1 MDIEQIKLKKQE
13 IINRSGEWT
22 SHNMRLRGDIYTY
35 DQNHP
40 EFEERLMSHG
50 VHAKRIIQ
58 TVSDITNQ
66 PLASLRVLDLGCLEG
81 LYGLEFA
88 QHGAEVI
95 AIDGR
100 EVNLEKSRFA
110 KEVLGLDSI
119 MFVQDDVRNLS
130 IEKYGRFDVVLCLG
144 IFYHLNVPDVFQF
157 TESMFDVCQRVAIID
172 THVGLNANKSHTYKG
187 QTYHGWTF
195 IEHSPEA
202 TPEQKLKSLW
212 ASLDNETSFWF
223 TRPSL
228 FNLLARTGFTSV
240 HTCQNPP
247 APRKGADSD
256 TILAVKGKREEL
268 FSTPTLNSLPD
279 ELWPEKSLVGAHP
292 GQLIHT
298 ENQRQPITKRVR
310 RLAGRILRRH

>member
-1 MDIEQIKLKKQE
+1 
-13 IINRSGEWT
+13 
-22 SHNMRLRGDIYTY
+22 
-35 DQNHP
+35 
-40 EFEERLMSHG
+40 
-50 VHAKRIIQ
+50 
-58 TVSDITNQ
+58 
-66 PLASLRVLDLGCLEG
+66 
-81 LYGLEFA
+81 
-88 QHGAEVI
+88 
-95 AIDGR
+95 
-100 EVNLEKSRFA
+100 
-110 KEVLGLDSI
+110 
-119 MFVQDDVRNLS
+119 
-130 IEKYGRFDVVLCLG
+130 
-144 IFYHLNVPDVFQF
+144 
-157 TESMFDVCQRVAIID
+157 
-172 THVGLNANKSHTYKG
+172 
-187 QTYHGWTF
+187 
-195 IEHSPEA
+195 
-202 TPEQKLKSLW
+202 
-212 ASLDNETSFWF
+212 ETSFWF

>member
-1 MDIEQIKLKKQE
+1 MNREEIKLKRQE
-13 IINRSGEWT
+13 IINRAGEWT
-22 SHNMRLRGDIYTY
+22 SHNIWLSDDIYTY

-40 EFEERLMSHG
+40 EFQDRLVSHG
-50 VHAKRIIQ
+50 VHLRRIIQ
-58 TVSDITNQ
+58 AVSDITNQ
-66 PLASLRVLDLGCLEG
+66 PLGSLRVLDLGCLEG

-88 QHGAEVI
+88 QHGAEVV
-95 AIDGR
+95 AIEAR
-100 EVNLEKSRFA
+100 EVSLEKSRFA
-110 KEVLGLDSI
+110 KEVLGLDNI
-119 MFVQDDVRNLS
+119 TFVQDDVRNLS

-157 TESMFDVCQRVAIID
+157 TERLFEVCQRIAIID
-172 THVGLNANKSHTYKG
+172 THVGLSANKSHTYKG

-202 TPEQKLKSLW
+202 TTEERLKSLW

-247 APRKGADSD
+247 APRKGTDSD
-256 TILAVKGKREEL
+256 TLVAIKGERQKI
-268 FSTPTLNSLPD
+268 FCTPTLNRVPD

-292 GQLIHT
+292 GQQAI
-298 ENQRQPITKRVR
+298 ENQRQPITRRARHLVGRV
-310 RLAGRILRRH
+310 LRRH